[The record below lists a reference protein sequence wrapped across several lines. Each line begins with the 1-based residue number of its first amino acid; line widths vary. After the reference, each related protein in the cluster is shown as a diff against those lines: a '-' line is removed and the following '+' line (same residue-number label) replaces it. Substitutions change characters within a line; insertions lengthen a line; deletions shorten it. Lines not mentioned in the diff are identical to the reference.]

1 MIGQTISHYR
11 ILEKLGLGGMGVV
24 YEAEDLKLHRHVAL
38 KFLPEGVATDSTA
51 MRRFEREARAAST
64 LNHPNICTI
73 HEVEEHNRQPV
84 IVMELLEGESLKDKI
99 HKGPLPT
106 AEFLEFGIQSSEA
119 LEAAH
124 AKGIIHRDIKPGNIF
139 IVNGKRVK
147 VLDFGLAKVMPSF
160 PEHESDEESLTMQGV
175 IPGTAGYMSPEQVRG
190 EEIDARSDL
199 FSLGVVLYEMA
210 TGTRPFLGK
219 NRVLVMDA
227 ILNAQPDV
235 PSLVNRALPAAFDT
249 IISKSLE
256 KDRKLR
262 YQRASDICSDLKRLQ
277 RETELGNADPRQ
289 NLTLEVAH
297 VLFLDVVAYS
307 RLPMEQ
313 QAEVL
318 HRLQQLVRETAEFQR
333 ARQAGRLISLPT
345 GDGMALVFFHEAEAA
360 VRCSMELSRS
370 FVGHDGIAVRMG
382 IHSGP
387 VYRVADINANR
398 NVAGGGINVAQRVMD
413 CGDGGHIL
421 VSKSVADVLSHL
433 AAWNGALHD
442 LGEIEVKHG
451 VRIHVY
457 NLYTGEVG
465 NSSLPSKFQKAQLA
479 LAQAKS
485 RRISFG
491 LATVVVV
498 AFAVGGYWR
507 WGGRPAL
514 TEKDTIVLADFT
526 NTTGDDVFNDALK
539 EGLAVELDQSPFLNI
554 LSEGKVSQQLRYMGQ
569 SSEQRLT
576 PELAREVCRREGSK
590 AMLLGSIA
598 LIGTHFVIGLKAVSC
613 SNGDS
618 LGKEQVEAQRREDVL
633 REMHAA
639 AGRLRKKLGESLAS
653 IQKYDTPLEQ
663 ATTSS
668 LEALQAYS
676 MAMKIWRARQDVAAI
691 PLFKRAV
698 ELDPSFALAYSD
710 LAIMYSDQGEA
721 GVSAEYSRKAYALRD
736 RVTERERFSIDS
748 TYFQSVTGE
757 LEKAAQVNE
766 EWRQVYPHALGPR
779 VTLGLLDSDLG
790 KLESALAHDLEAMQ
804 VANDTARVYSNL
816 SYDYV
821 SLDRLDDVKKVLEE
835 ARAKKL
841 DDSLLPNFY
850 QLAFLEND
858 GKEMARCI
866 AAAFGTDAEDS
877 ILSSQADT
885 EAYHGRL
892 SNARELS
899 RRAVAAALRGGA
911 KETAA
916 TWQATSAM
924 REAEFGNGAEGK
936 KEAEAALAL
945 GPTRDV
951 RIAAA
956 MAFARSGDLAHAQSM
971 VNDLYKE
978 FPVNTL
984 VVNYWLPSIRAAMAL
999 ARGDAPLAV
1008 GFLQTTAAYEL
1019 AGGMPPFSAGGT
1031 MYPVYLRGL
1040 AYLAQRKWAEAAAEF
1055 EKIRDHRGLVWNFPT
1070 GTFTYLELGRA
1081 YTGAGEIAKARD
1093 SYRAFFSLWQDADPE
1108 IGALREAKAGF
1119 AKLK

>member
-11 ILEKLGLGGMGVV
+11 ILEKLGVGGMGVV

-38 KFLPEGVATDSTA
+38 KFLPEGVATDSAA

-73 HEVEEHNRQPV
+73 HEVEEHNGQPV

-99 HKGPLPT
+99 HQGPLPT
-106 AEFLEFGIQSSEA
+106 AELLEFGIQSSDA

-124 AKGIIHRDIKPGNIF
+124 TKGIIHRDIKPGNIF
-139 IVNGKRVK
+139 IVGGKRVK

-160 PEHESDEESLTMQGV
+160 PEHESDEESITMQGV
-175 IPGTAGYMSPEQVRG
+175 VPGTAAYMSPEQIRG

-210 TGTRPFLGK
+210 TSTRPFLGK
-219 NRVLVMDA
+219 NRVLVMNA
-227 ILNAQPDV
+227 ILNAQPV
-235 PSLVNRALPAAFDT
+235 APSLVNRALPAAFDA
-249 IISKSLE
+249 IISKALE

-262 YQRASDICSDLKRLQ
+262 YQQACDLCSDLKRLQ
-277 RETELGNADPRQ
+277 RETELGNADPRHD
-289 NLTLEVAH
+289 LTLEVAH
-297 VLFLDVVAYS
+297 VLFLDIVAYS
-307 RLPMEQ
+307 RLPMEH

-318 HRLQQLVRETAEFQR
+318 RSLQKLVRETAEFQR
-333 ARQAGRLISLPT
+333 AQQAGRLISLPT
-345 GDGMALVFFHEAEAA
+345 GDGMALVFFHEPEAA
-360 VRCSMELSRS
+360 ARCAMELSRS
-370 FVGHDGIAVRMG
+370 LMAHDGIAVRMG

-398 NVAGGGINVAQRVMD
+398 NVAGGGINIAQRVMD

-421 VSKSVADVLSHL
+421 VSKSVADVLSNL

-442 LGEIEVKHG
+442 LGETEVKHG
-451 VRIHVY
+451 VRVHVY
-457 NLYTGEVG
+457 NLYTSEVG
-465 NSSLPSKFQKAQLA
+465 NSSLPVKFQKAQLV
-479 LAQAKS
+479 LARARR
-485 RRISFG
+485 RRISWA
-491 LATVVVV
+491 LAAVLVV
-498 AFAVGGYWR
+498 FAVGGYWR
-507 WGGRPAL
+507 WAARPAL

-526 NTTGDDVFNDALK
+526 NTTGDAVFNDALK

-554 LSEGKVSQQLRYMGQ
+554 LSDGKVSQELRYMGR

-576 PELAREVCRREGSK
+576 PEVAREVCRREGSK

-598 LIGTHFVIGLKAVSC
+598 LIGTHYVIGLKAVNC

-633 REMHAA
+633 SEMHAA

-653 IQKYDTPLEQ
+653 IQKYDTPMEQ

-676 MAMKIWRARQDVAAI
+676 MAMKIWRAREDVAAI

-710 LAIMYSDQGEA
+710 LAIMYSDLGE
-721 GVSAEYSRKAYALRD
+721 GGMSAEYSRKAYALRN

-766 EWRQVYPHALGPR
+766 EWRTVYPRALGPR
-779 VTLGLLDSDLG
+779 VVLGLLDSDLG
-790 KLESALAHDLEAMQ
+790 KLESALTHDLEAMQ
-804 VANDTARVYSNL
+804 LANDTARVYSNL
-816 SYDYV
+816 SYDYL
-821 SLDRLDDVKKVLEE
+821 SLDRLDDAKRVLEE
-835 ARAKKL
+835 ARDKKL
-841 DDSLLPNFY
+841 GDSLLPNFY
-850 QLAFLEND
+850 QLAFLQND

-866 AAAFGTDAEDS
+866 SAALGTDAEDS
-877 ILSSQADT
+877 ILSSEADT

-892 SNARELS
+892 RNARELS
-899 RRAVAAALRGGA
+899 RQAVAAALRGGQ

-916 TWQATSAM
+916 TWQVTSAM

-956 MAFARSGDLAHAQSM
+956 MALARSGDLAHAQSL
-971 VNDLYKE
+971 VDDLYKE
-978 FPVNTL
+978 FPTDTL

-999 ARGDAPLAV
+999 ARGNAPLAV
-1008 GFLQTTAAYEL
+1008 GFLQATAAYEL
-1019 AGGMPPFSAGGT
+1019 GGGMPPFSAGGT
-1031 MYPVYLRGL
+1031 MYPVYLRGE
-1040 AYLAQRKWAEAAAEF
+1040 AYLAQRKWAGAAAEF

-1070 GTFTYLELGRA
+1070 ATFTSLNLGRA
-1081 YTGAGEIAKARD
+1081 YAGAGDTAKARD
-1093 SYRAFFSLWQDADPE
+1093 SYQTFFSRWQDADPE
-1108 IGALREAKAGF
+1108 TGVLRQAKAEF